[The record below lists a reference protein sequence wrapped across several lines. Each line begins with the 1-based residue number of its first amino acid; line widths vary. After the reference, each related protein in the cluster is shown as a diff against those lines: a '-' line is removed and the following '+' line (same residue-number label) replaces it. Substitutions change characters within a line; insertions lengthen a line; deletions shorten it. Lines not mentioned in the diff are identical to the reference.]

1 MKLTPDRIPPEIID
15 VCRRL
20 RQEGYEALLVGGA
33 VRDHLRLPA
42 GQAVAKDFDIATS
55 AHPEEVIRLF
65 GRKHTVPTG
74 LQHGTITV
82 LVPRP
87 GAPPGA
93 PREHV
98 EVTTFRG
105 EGSYSDGRRPDQV
118 AFIDDLTEDLR
129 RRDFTINAIAYD
141 PIDDELHDPFD
152 GTGDLRRRLIR
163 AVGDA
168 AARFGEDG
176 LRTMRAVRFAAQ
188 LGFHLDEGTRDAIPG
203 ALPTLRKV
211 SWERIRD
218 ELLKLLGA
226 PAPSLALSLM
236 AQTGLLGEVLPPV
249 AAALVEGAALAEA
262 LRTVDLLRPDP
273 ILRLGALLAVAK
285 GAEAEQALARLK
297 LPNREQER
305 LLQLLRTPVPPYDA
319 SWTGVQV
326 RRFLAA
332 TPAQLRGDMEALLRG
347 QHEAGGR
354 GPAFEAGLGVLF
366 RRAGEE
372 MEARPALSVGDLA
385 VSGKDVMAHLGVP
398 PGPLIGE
405 VLRALF
411 ERVLQDPALNTRERA
426 LQLLPEI
433 YAACASRA
441 TGA

>member
-1 MKLTPDRIPPEIID
+1 MKLTPDRIPPEITD

-20 RQEGYEALLVGGA
+20 RQAGYQALLVGGA
-33 VRDHLRLPA
+33 VRDHLRMPA

-65 GRKHTVPTG
+65 GRRHTVPTG
-74 LQHGTITV
+74 IQHGTVTV

-105 EGSYSDGRRPDQV
+105 EGAYSDGRRPDQV

-141 PIDDELHDPFD
+141 PIEDELRDPFD
-152 GTGDLRRRLIR
+152 GMGDLQRRLIR
-163 AVGDA
+163 AVGDP

-188 LGFHLDEGTRDAIPG
+188 LGFLLHEGTKAAIPG

-226 PAPSLALSLM
+226 PAPSSALSLM
-236 AQTGLLGEVLPPV
+236 AETGLLHEVLPPV
-249 AAALVEGAALAEA
+249 AAAPADAVAQA
-262 LRTVDLLRPDP
+262 LRTVDLLRRDP
-273 ILRLGALLAVAK
+273 ILRLGALLAVAP
-285 GAEAEQALARLK
+285 GEAAEQALVRLK
-297 LPNREQER
+297 LPNRDQDR
-305 LLQLLRTPVPPYDA
+305 LLQLLRTPAPAYDA
-319 SWTGVQV
+319 SWTGAQV

-347 QHEAGGR
+347 QHEAAGR
-354 GPAFEAGLGVLF
+354 GAAFEAGLGALF

-372 MEARPALSVGDLA
+372 LAARPALSIGELV

-411 ERVLQDPALNTRERA
+411 ERVLEDPALNTRERA
-426 LQLLPEI
+426 LSLVQEI
-433 YAACASRA
+433 YAARV
-441 TGA
+441 TMPGP